1 MDLIPYYQMIHISYD
16 SFNLEQLL
24 EKLETYKQNEI
35 DQLSYISDNQRGF
48 HLYEM
53 SYDEIKKCDKEI
65 KKLKQQLQLLKLSK
79 SDN

>member
-1 MDLIPYYQMIHISYD
+1 MNLVSYYQMTHISYE

-24 EKLETYKQNEI
+24 EKLEIYRQNEI

-53 SYDEIKKCDKEI
+53 SYDEIKKCDKAIAKIKREI
-65 KKLKQQLQLLKLSK
+65 ELLNVNK
-79 SDN
+79 

>member
-24 EKLETYKQNEI
+24 EKLEIYKQNEI

-53 SYDEIKKCDKEI
+53 SYNEIKKCDKAI
-65 KKLKQQLQLLKLSK
+65 KKLKRHINLS
-79 SDN
+79 NINE

>member
-1 MDLIPYYQMIHISYD
+1 MDLISYYQMTHKSYE

-53 SYDEIKKCDKEI
+53 SCNEIKKCDKAIAKIRREI
-65 KKLKQQLQLLKLSK
+65 ELLNINK
-79 SDN
+79 

>member
-1 MDLIPYYQMIHISYD
+1 MDLISYYQMTHISYE

-24 EKLETYKQNEI
+24 EKLETYIKNEV

-53 SYDEIKKCDKEI
+53 SCSEIKKCDKAI
-65 KKLKQQLQLLKLSK
+65 IKLKQQINLLNTNK
-79 SDN
+79 